1 VRVKGSRLPELP
13 EVETVVRS
21 LAPHLPGRRILSASF
36 TSRFVTPGDRRAL
49 ARKLAGRTIQG
60 IQRRGK
66 FIVIAL
72 DRGTLTVHL
81 GMTGKLLLEGTKKP
95 HTYGTFV
102 LDQGVLLYHDP
113 RQFGRIT
120 WNTGLE
126 WNADLER
133 LGPEPLEISLEHFI
147 ERLRRRKAR
156 VKALLLNQRF
166 LAGLGN
172 IYVDESLAIAGIHPL
187 AIASRLSARKAAALH
202 QAVHEVLTL
211 AIEHGG
217 SSISDYVD
225 ANGNRGWFQT
235 LHRVYGRE
243 GEPCLACGTPIRKII
258 VAQRGTHYCPRC
270 QRR

>member
-1 VRVKGSRLPELP
+1 LPELP

-21 LAPHLPGRRILSASF
+21 LAPHLPGRRILSARF
-36 TSRFVTPGDRRAL
+36 TSRFVTPGNRLAL

-81 GMTGKLLLEGTKKP
+81 GMTGKLLLEGALPGGTQST
-95 HTYGTFV
+95 HTHGTFV
-102 LDQGVLLYHDP
+102 LDQGVLMYHDP
-113 RQFGRIT
+113 RQFGRIV
-120 WNTGLE
+120 

-133 LGPEPLEISLEHFI
+133 LGPEPLEISLNHFV

-187 AIASRLSARKAAALH
+187 ALASRLSVRKAAALH
-202 QAVHEVLTL
+202 QAMREVLAL
-211 AIEHGG
+211 AIQHGG

-225 ANGNRGWFQT
+225 ANGNRGWFQM

-258 VAQRGTHYCPRC
+258 VAQRGTHYCPLC

>member
-1 VRVKGSRLPELP
+1 M
-13 EVETVVRS
+13 RS
-21 LAPHLPGRRILSASF
+21 LAPHLPGRRIVSASF
-36 TSRFVTPGDRRAL
+36 TSRFVTPGNRRAL
-49 ARKLAGRTIQG
+49 ARRLAGRTIQG

-66 FIVIAL
+66 FIVMAL

-81 GMTGKLLLEGTKKP
+81 GMTGKLLLEGTKDT
-95 HTYGTFV
+95 HTHGTFV
-102 LDQGVLLYHDP
+102 LDQGVLMYHDP
-113 RQFGRIT
+113 RQFGRI
-120 WNTGLE
+120 L
-126 WNADLER
+126 WNADLGK
-133 LGPEPLEISLEHFI
+133 LGPEPLAISLEDFVK
-147 ERLRRRKAR
+147 RLRSRKAR

-187 AIASRLSARKAAALH
+187 AIASRLSARKAAGLH
-202 QAVHEVLTL
+202 QAIREVLAL

-225 ANGNRGWFQT
+225 ANGKRGWFQT
-235 LHRVYGRE
+235 RHRVYGRE
-243 GEPCLACGTPIRKII
+243 GEPCLTCGTPIRKII

>member
-1 VRVKGSRLPELP
+1 M
-13 EVETVVRS
+13 ETVVRS

-36 TSRFVTPGDRRAL
+36 TSRFVTPGNRRDL
-49 ARKLAGRTIQG
+49 ARRLAGRTILG

-66 FIVIAL
+66 FIVMAL
-72 DRGTLTVHL
+72 DGGTLTVHL
-81 GMTGKLLLEGTKKP
+81 GMTGKLLLEGTKDV
-95 HTYGTFV
+95 HTHGTLV
-102 LDQGVLLYHDP
+102 LDQGVLMYHDP
-113 RQFGRIT
+113 RQFGRIQ
-120 WNTGLE
+120 

-133 LGPEPLEISLEHFI
+133 LGPEPLEIGLEHFV

-156 VKALLLNQRF
+156 VKTLLLNQRF

-202 QAVHEVLTL
+202 QAMREVLTL